1 MKKPFSSLL
10 VVLLILAMAV
20 IPVSANRGLS
30 FDAEYGKPTIDGKVD
45 DIWANCKTSATVN
58 LPHDGNNK
66 GSSDTAAV
74 KALWDEDG
82 FYFLVTAKD
91 SSFVDAECFEFYLDE
106 VYDKGEAFNK
116 FDRQSRITVKT
127 GEIIAST
134 KDADGNDTGRQHL
147 FNKAAHST
155 TSDGWILEA
164 SFKWSGLTEIKAGMT
179 VGAEFMWDDQGAGLA
194 LRWNVDTANGDKK
207 PFQSTIDFG
216 GMVLKAKP
224 VAAATNAAAAKA
236 AATADPAAVTVLAL
250 LAAVPAA
257 ALLAKK
263 RK

>member
-1 MKKPFSSLL
+1 MKKLLSSLL
-10 VVLLILAMAV
+10 VGAMIFAMAV
-20 IPVSANRGLS
+20 TPISANRGLS

-58 LPHDGNNK
+58 LPHDGNYK
-66 GSSDTAAV
+66 GSSDVATV

-91 SSFVDAECFEFYLDE
+91 SSLADKECFEFYIDE
-106 VYDKGEAFNK
+106 IFDKSESFNK
-116 FDRQSRITVKT
+116 YDRQSRIYVKT
-127 GEIIAST
+127 GEILDSV
-134 KDADGNDTGRQHL
+134 KDVDGNDTSRKAL
-147 FNKAAHST
+147 FNKSAYST

-194 LRWNVDTANGDKK
+194 LRWNVDTAKGDGK
-207 PFQSTIDFG
+207 PFQSTKDFG
-216 GMVLKAKP
+216 SMVLKAKP
-224 VAAATNAAAAKA
+224 VVTATKAATTVDPITVTAVTLLSSMAAAT
-236 AATADPAAVTVLAL
+236 L
-250 LAAVPAA
+250 LR
-257 ALLAKK
+257 KK